1 MTIVTA
7 EMLNGVRIACVVLG
21 MLLWALPARAQREDA
36 RQQVEFGI
44 EVAQKGLWKEA
55 VYRWERATQLDPTY
69 AQAFNNL
76 AIGYE
81 QLGQM
86 DKAQAAYDRA
96 RALAPDNIYIRQNL
110 ELFREL
116 NERTARARQSP

>member
-1 MTIVTA
+1 MPRRPA
-7 EMLNGVRIACVVLG
+7 VLVLVL
-21 MLLWALPARAQREDA
+21 LLWALPAWAQRDDA

-86 DKAQAAYDRA
+86 DKAKAAYDRA
-96 RALAPDNIYIRQNL
+96 RALAPDNAYIRQNI
-110 ELFREL
+110 ELFKEL
-116 NERTARARQSP
+116 NERTARSRPTP

>member
-1 MTIVTA
+1 MTIVAA
-7 EMLNGVRIACVVLG
+7 EMLNAIRTAGVVLVL
-21 MLLWALPARAQREDA
+21 LLWALPVHAQRDEA

-86 DKAQAAYDRA
+86 DKAKAAYDRA
-96 RALAPDNIYIRQNL
+96 RDLAPDNVYIRQNL

>member
-1 MTIVTA
+1 MALVTVMPRRPA
-7 EMLNGVRIACVVLG
+7 VLVLVL
-21 MLLWALPARAQREDA
+21 LLWALPAWAQRDDA

-86 DKAQAAYDRA
+86 DKAKAAYDRA
-96 RALAPDNIYIRQNL
+96 RALAPDNAYIRQNI
-110 ELFREL
+110 ELFKEL
-116 NERTARARQSP
+116 NERTARSRPTP

>member
-1 MTIVTA
+1 MHKRMAASLLV
-7 EMLNGVRIACVVLG
+7 
-21 MLLWALPARAQREDA
+21 MLLWALPVSAQRGDA
-36 RQQVEFGI
+36 EQQVQFGI
-44 EVAQKGLWKEA
+44 EVAQKGLRQEA

-86 DKAQAAYDRA
+86 DKAKAAYDRA
-96 RALAPDNIYIRQNL
+96 LQLAPDNTFIRQNI
-110 ELFREL
+110 ELFKEL
-116 NERTARARQSP
+116 NERTARSRPTP

>member
-1 MTIVTA
+1 
-7 EMLNGVRIACVVLG
+7 MLIRSAMFVL
-21 MLLWALPARAQREDA
+21 MLLLGALPARAQRDDA

-86 DKAQAAYDRA
+86 DKAKTAYDRA
-96 RALAPDNIYIRQNL
+96 RTLAPDNAYIRQNI
-110 ELFREL
+110 ELFKEL
-116 NERTARARQSP
+116 NERTARSRPTP

>member
-1 MTIVTA
+1 MTIVA
-7 EMLNGVRIACVVLG
+7 GEMNVAIRTACVVLG
-21 MLLWALPARAQREDA
+21 MLAGALPAQAQRDGA
-36 RQQVEFGI
+36 RQQVAFGI
-44 EVAQKGLWKEA
+44 EVAQRGLWKEA
-55 VYRWERATQLDPTY
+55 VYRWERATQLDPDY

-86 DKAQAAYDRA
+86 DKARAAYERA
-96 RALAPDNIYIRQNL
+96 RALAPDNVYIRQNL

-116 NERTARARQSP
+116 NERTARARPSP

>member
-1 MTIVTA
+1 MTIVAA
-7 EMLNGVRIACVVLG
+7 EMLNAIRTAYVVLVL
-21 MLLWALPARAQREDA
+21 LLWALPVQAQRDEA

-44 EVAQKGLWKEA
+44 EVAQRGLWKEA
-55 VYRWERATQLDPTY
+55 VFRWERATQLDPTY

-86 DKAQAAYDRA
+86 DKAKAAYDRA
-96 RALAPDNIYIRQNL
+96 RALAPDNVYIRQNL